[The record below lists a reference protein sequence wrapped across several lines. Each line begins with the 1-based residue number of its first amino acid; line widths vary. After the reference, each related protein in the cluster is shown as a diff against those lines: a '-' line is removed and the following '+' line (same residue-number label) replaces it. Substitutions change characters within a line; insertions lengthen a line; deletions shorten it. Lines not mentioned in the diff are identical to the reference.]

1 MRPPT
6 ARWTSLWTDSSA
18 DWKAAKFVR
27 ALAGS
32 TSWRAGINWALHS
45 RNTLRRSRRCR
56 FAGRPAPACFCEY
69 RRERFVEHDDGFS
82 VWDRD
87 GALIHE
93 ADPNRVTPAC
103 AEQER
108 YNRAVFDRIAQRPGS
123 EA

>member
-1 MRPPT
+1 MDVVVDRLE
-6 ARWTSLWTDSSA
+6 RRLEGRE
-18 DWKAAKFVR
+18 VR
-27 ALAGS
+27 ARPGWLDVLEGGHQLGLPFAEH
-32 TSWRAGINWALHS
+32 AQALEEVP
-45 RNTLRRSRRCR
+45 LRRA
-56 FAGRPAPACFCEY
+56 AGACLFCEY

-93 ADPNRVTPAC
+93 ADPNRVTSAC